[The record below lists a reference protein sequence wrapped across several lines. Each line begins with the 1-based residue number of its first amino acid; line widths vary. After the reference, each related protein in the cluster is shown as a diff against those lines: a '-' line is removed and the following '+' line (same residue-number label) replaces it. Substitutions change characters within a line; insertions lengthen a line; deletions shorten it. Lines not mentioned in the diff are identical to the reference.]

1 MAFQSGSTSINTC
14 IGETPWCRASW
25 DTSIWHYWRFSRRFS
40 WIFITVNRGWIGSN
54 TVRFNRLDNSIFH
67 LNCCCLVSK
76 AKSSKAAILHPKNI
90 NWKYYNLLTKATD
103 FKVSCKRLTEV
114 TNNRWKEYVYWF
126 LYLLI
131 KKREDI
137 GEKRPNLL
145 PNNKESLHW
154 GSKGLGFS
162 HCMLKE
168 HLSILFKG
176 TLLLIFA
183 IMASQLIRKNTKSL
197 SSSLCYRMNSQS
209 PSTWSKLGCPS
220 LVLHLQASAF
230 LALSII
236 KVFHFRLNTRTN
248 WKALPKVMSQSG
260 IKYQNEIR

>member
-14 IGETPWCRASW
+14 IGETPWGRASW

-54 TVRFNRLDNSIFH
+54 TVRFNCLDNSIFH

-76 AKSSKAAILHPKNI
+76 AKSSKAAILHPKSI
-90 NWKYYNLLTKATD
+90 NWKYYDLLTKITD
-103 FKVSCKRLTEV
+103 FKISWKRQTEV
-114 TNNRWKEYVYWF
+114 TNFRWKEYVYWF
-126 LYLLI
+126 LDLLI

-137 GEKRPNLL
+137 GEKMPNLL

-154 GSKGLGFS
+154 GSKGLWFS

-183 IMASQLIRKNTKSL
+183 MMASQLIWKNTKSF

-209 PSTWSKLGCPS
+209 QSTWSELGCPS
-220 LVLHLQASAF
+220 LVLHLQASAAF
-230 LALSII
+230 LA
-236 KVFHFRLNTRTN
+236 
-248 WKALPKVMSQSG
+248 
-260 IKYQNEIR
+260 